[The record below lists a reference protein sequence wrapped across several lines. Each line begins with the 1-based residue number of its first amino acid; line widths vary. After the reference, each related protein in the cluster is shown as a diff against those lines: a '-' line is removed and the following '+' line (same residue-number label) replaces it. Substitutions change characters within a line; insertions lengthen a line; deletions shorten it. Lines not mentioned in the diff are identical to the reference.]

1 MKQADAIARRGV
13 VPAALIVGLITIAL
27 DPFSL
32 THLGSMAMLL
42 LGAAVVVVLA
52 AWGATLL
59 IGHEMPE
66 EDFRRIME
74 RSEELAA
81 MPPEEREAS
90 EFDEYVVDAIDALP
104 EDLYEVVEGIPIVVS
119 SRGHEY
125 RAYGHYIGDTVARDN
140 FRDHIVIYRDTL
152 ERDFGHD
159 PELLRAQVER
169 TVRHEIAHHL
179 GWDEDGVRGL
189 GL

>member
-1 MKQADAIARRGV
+1 MKPVDAIARRGV
-13 VPAALIVGLITIAL
+13 VPAALVAALITIAL

-42 LGAAVVVVLA
+42 LGGAAVVVLA
-52 AWGATLL
+52 AWAAVAL
-59 IGHEMPE
+59 IGDEMPE
-66 EDFRRIME
+66 EEFRQIVT

-81 MPPEEREAS
+81 MPPAEREAS
-90 EFDEYVVDAIDALP
+90 EFEEYVIDAIDALP
-104 EDLYEVVEGIPIVVS
+104 EELHEVVAEIPIVVS

-152 ERDFGHD
+152 ERDFGGD

-169 TVRHEIAHHL
+169 TVRHEVAHHL
-179 GWDEDGVRGL
+179 GWGEDGVRAL